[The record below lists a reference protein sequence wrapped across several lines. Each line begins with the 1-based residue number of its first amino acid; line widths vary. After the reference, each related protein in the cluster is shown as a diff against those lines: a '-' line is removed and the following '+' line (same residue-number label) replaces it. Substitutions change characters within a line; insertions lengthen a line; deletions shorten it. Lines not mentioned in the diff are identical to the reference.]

1 MRPVPLADDAPGRQ
15 VDGPCRRLIYGPNR
29 AREPAARRRSPAAR
43 PAKSAA
49 ASPSTGGRKVRR
61 EIDQRVEGA
70 TMRRWAVLAVVAGL
84 LGVIAAGPGLSADK
98 KMVFGI
104 GISAPYA
111 PFVVA
116 VEKGFFEKRGVP
128 AEYKTFESG
137 APAFEAAIAG
147 SVDAGMVSEFIFVPA
162 RAKGAQV
169 SVVSLFTV
177 TGRDLGAVVSKDI
190 KTPKDLEGKVV
201 GTAVRTSAEYFLY
214 KFMEKHRVDASK
226 VTVKNVA
233 PTETAPA
240 LFRGD
245 ISAFFLWG
253 NWVPKGPEVVPGA
266 RVMAYSGD
274 DNVYIQKQAL
284 LFNNNFI
291 KNNREQA
298 GKALLALLDTVKFI
312 KEQPDEAAQVAG
324 KAFRIAPEEMKK
336 QMAPLNYVVELKR
349 ASVEEYKAST
359 RWIVEKGGVTIPDVD
374 KFWVELVD
382 PAPIKAVAPSQT
394 DF

>member
-1 MRPVPLADDAPGRQ
+1 
-15 VDGPCRRLIYGPNR
+15 
-29 AREPAARRRSPAAR
+29 
-43 PAKSAA
+43 
-49 ASPSTGGRKVRR
+49 
-61 EIDQRVEGA
+61 
-70 TMRRWAVLAVVAGL
+70 MRRWAGLVVALGL
-84 LGVIAAGPGLSADK
+84 LGIGLAAPARSADK
-98 KMVFGI
+98 KVVFGI

-116 VEKGFFEKRGVP
+116 VEKGFMEKRGAP

-147 SVDAGMVSEFIFVPA
+147 SVDSGMVSEFIFVPA

-201 GTAVRTSAEYFLY
+201 GTAIRTSAEYFMY
-214 KFMEKHRVDASK
+214 KFLEKHQVDTAK

-245 ISAFFLWG
+245 IAAFFLWG

-284 LFNNNFI
+284 LFNKNFI
-291 KNNREQA
+291 KNHRELA
-298 GKALLALLDTVKFI
+298 GRTLLGLMDTVKFI
-312 KEQPDEAAQVAG
+312 REHPDEAAQIAA

-336 QMAPLNYVVELKR
+336 QMAPLNYVVELRR
-349 ASVEEYKAST
+349 ATVNEYKEST
-359 RWIVEKGGVTIPDVD
+359 RWIASKGGATIPDID
-374 KFWVELVD
+374 KFWAETVD
-382 PAPIKAVAPSQT
+382 ASLLKAVAPGQT

>member
-1 MRPVPLADDAPGRQ
+1 MR
-15 VDGPCRRLIYGPNR
+15 RRLVVGIALVGLV
-29 AREPAARRRSPAAR
+29 ALVASVG
-43 PAKSAA
+43 SA
-49 ASPSTGGRKVRR
+49 SHG
-61 EIDQRVEGA
+61 
-70 TMRRWAVLAVVAGL
+70 
-84 LGVIAAGPGLSADK
+84 

-116 VEKGFFEKRGVP
+116 VEKGFLEKRGVP

-137 APAFEAAIAG
+137 MPAFEAAIAG

-169 SVVSLFTV
+169 SVVSLFSI
-177 TGRDLGAVVSKDI
+177 TGKDLGLVVSKNV
-190 KTPKDLEGKVV
+190 KTARDLEGKSV
-201 GTAVRTSAEYFLY
+201 GTALRSSAEYFMHRYL
-214 KFMEKHRVDASK
+214 EKNGVDVAK
-226 VTVKNVA
+226 VKVRNIA

-245 ISAFFLWG
+245 IDAYFLWG

-284 LFNNNFI
+284 LFNSTFV
-291 KNNREQA
+291 KNHRDLA
-298 GKALLALLDTVKFI
+298 GKTLLGLMDTIKFI
-312 KEQPDEAAQVAG
+312 KENPDEAAQIAG
-324 KAFRIAPEEMKK
+324 KAFRISPEEMKK
-336 QMAPLNYVVELKR
+336 QMAPLTYVVELKR
-349 ASVEEYKAST
+349 ATVNEYKEST
-359 RWIVEKGGVTIPDVD
+359 KWIVGKGGATIPDVD
-374 KFWVELVD
+374 KFWTDLVD
-382 PAPIKAVAPSQT
+382 PSLLKSVAPSQT

>member
-1 MRPVPLADDAPGRQ
+1 
-15 VDGPCRRLIYGPNR
+15 
-29 AREPAARRRSPAAR
+29 
-43 PAKSAA
+43 
-49 ASPSTGGRKVRR
+49 
-61 EIDQRVEGA
+61 
-70 TMRRWAVLAVVAGL
+70 MRRWSVLIVAVALSGVT
-84 LGVIAAGPGLSADK
+84 LGGPVQSADK
-98 KMVFGI
+98 KVLLGI

-111 PFVVA
+111 PFVIA
-116 VEKGFFEKRGVP
+116 VEKGFLEKRGAP

-169 SVVSLFTV
+169 SLVSLFTV
-177 TGRDLGAVVSKDI
+177 TGRDLGLVVAKDI
-190 KTPKDLEGKVV
+190 KAPRDLEGKVV
-201 GTAVRTSAEYFLY
+201 GTAVRTSAEYFMYRYL
-214 KFMEKHRVDASK
+214 EKHRVDAGK

-245 ISAFFLWG
+245 INAYFLWG

-274 DNVYIQKQAL
+274 DNVYIQKQGL

-291 KNNREQA
+291 KNHRDLA
-298 GKALLALLDTVKFI
+298 GKTLLGLMDTIKFI
-312 KEQPDEAAQVAG
+312 REQPDEAAQIAG
-324 KAFRIAPEEMKK
+324 RAFRIAPEEMKK
-336 QMAPLNYVVELKR
+336 QMAPLNYVVELRR
-349 ASVEEYKAST
+349 ATVDEYKDST
-359 RWIVEKGGVTIPDVD
+359 RWIVSKGGATIPDID
-374 KFWVELVD
+374 KFWAETVD
-382 PAPIKAVAPSQT
+382 ASLLKAVAPAQT